1 MLAHAEQGGINGVGL
16 DRFPGTDALFRP
28 HEATARGNA
37 VDGGMDGI
45 KRRDR
50 QHRGVHVKSEGK
62 ANPDGGTSG
71 IEPVGAAGAKIGV
84 VVPVAPHFDMP
95 DKKSGER
102 MAGLHTTEL
111 SVRGHL
117 RMNKNVMQ
125 IRAGQG
131 PLRPLIGLQGGFD
144 GGIAVG
150 VDGYLNARGMIVH
163 DKVAEL
169 FRRTDQLAAVTGAG
183 VVIFKQGSGVALDG
197 TVRKILDAAETQIL
211 GRKTPQAVR
220 LQRIQYR
227 GHKL

>member
-1 MLAHAEQGGINGVGL
+1 
-16 DRFPGTDALFRP
+16 
-28 HEATARGNA
+28 
-37 VDGGMDGI
+37 
-45 KRRDR
+45 
-50 QHRGVHVKSEGK
+50 
-62 ANPDGGTSG
+62 
-71 IEPVGAAGAKIGV
+71 
-84 VVPVAPHFDMP
+84 
-95 DKKSGER
+95 
-102 MAGLHTTEL
+102 
-111 SVRGHL
+111 
-117 RMNKNVMQ
+117 MNKNVMQ

-227 GHKL
+227 GINCR